1 MLYRARP
8 QVARGLIDDQRPVC
22 PPRDPPVN
30 PRATFI
36 ARLVAFSCSRAR
48 LVAAMGLGL
57 GLLALAYA
65 ISHFSINTDVDKLI
79 SKSLPFQQRQA
90 VFSRLFQPEGD
101 QIVSVIDAATPELA
115 DSAAEALTARL
126 RSRPDLFHD
135 VVQPDGGAFFDREGL
150 LYEDV
155 GAVQSNLAQLIAAQP
170 FLGPLA
176 ADPSLRGLMGGLS
189 TALQGVVS
197 GQASLS
203 QLRGPLTA
211 LGDCLGGLHRGR
223 PAYFSWRNLVSG
235 KGADRRE
242 LRHIVLASPVLNFA
256 RLEPGADGTRF
267 IRAAA
272 RALRLDPAHGVTVR
286 LTGTIPLQDEEFATL
301 AQRAALIATLALSA
315 ILVML
320 WLAVKSVRLMIS
332 IIAVTVIG
340 LVTTAACGLAI
351 FHRFNVI
358 SVAFIPL
365 FVGLGIDFG
374 IQLTVRFR
382 AEHTGGTNTRQ
393 ALIASGAGMG
403 RSLALAAVAIATG
416 FFAFAPTAYVGV
428 SQLGVIAGIGMFIAL
443 ALNLTV
449 LPAFIAMASPPP
461 RPGQPDQPFLARL
474 DGFIL
479 GHRRGVLIVAGVAA
493 AISAALLPLVQFDF
507 NPIHL
512 RSAKTESVSTLLDLM
527 RDPDQSPNTLEI
539 VAPSLAVADQIAERM
554 RRLPSVAEA
563 ITLGSFVPADQPAKL
578 SAIAD
583 AAMLL
588 DLTLD
593 PLVVSQPPSDTE
605 VVASLRQT
613 AGDLHSAASQGSSTA
628 SQALRLAGELDWLA
642 GAPPATRAA
651 AEQRLIPG
659 LTRLLSQTRLALQA
673 TPVGLASLPVEI
685 RRDWLAQDGR
695 ARVSI
700 VPSGNSNN
708 NRVLSRFIAQVTAL
722 APLATGTPVDI
733 QQSGRAVAGAFMEA
747 GVLSFLAITVLLFA
761 VLRRARDV
769 AITMAPIILTGLL
782 TMGTCV
788 IIGQPLNFA
797 NIIALP
803 LLFGIGVAFHIYF
816 VMAWRS
822 GSGHLLQSSLTR
834 AIFFSALATAT
845 GFGSLW
851 ASSHPGTASMGKL
864 LMISLIWTLVSAL
877 LFQPALMGPPNVAA
891 GPKD

>member
-1 MLYRARP
+1 MK
-8 QVARGLIDDQRPVC
+8 
-22 PPRDPPVN
+22 
-30 PRATFI
+30 PRAVFV
-36 ARLVAFSCSRAR
+36 ARLVAFSCGRAR
-48 LVAAMGLGL
+48 LVAGLGL
-57 GLLALAYA
+57 ALGILALAYA
-65 ISHFSINTDVDKLI
+65 VSNFSMNTDVDKLI

-90 VFSRLFQPEGD
+90 AFSRLFQPEGD

-115 DSAAEALTARL
+115 DTAAEALTSRL

-150 LYEDV
+150 LYESV
-155 GAVQSNLAQLIAAQP
+155 GEVQSSLAQLIAAQP
-170 FLGPLA
+170 FLGPMA
-176 ADPSLRGLMGGLS
+176 ADPSLRGLMNGLS
-189 TALQGVVS
+189 TALQGVS
-197 GQASLS
+197 TGQANLAD
-203 QLRGPLTA
+203 LRAPLTA
-211 LGDCLGGLHRGR
+211 LAHCLGGLRDGR
-223 PAYFSWRNLVSG
+223 AVYFSWRNLVSG
-235 KGADRRE
+235 KSADRRE

-272 RALRLDPAHGVTVR
+272 QALRLDPAHGVTVR

-301 AQRAALIATLALSA
+301 AQRAALIASLAISA
-315 ILVML
+315 ILIML
-320 WLAVKSVRLMIS
+320 WLAVKSVRLMAAILL
-332 IIAVTVIG
+332 VTLIG

-374 IQLTVRFR
+374 IQLTVRYR
-382 AEHTGGTNTRQ
+382 AEHTAAVDTRQ
-393 ALIASGAGMG
+393 ALVASGAGMG
-403 RSLALAAVAIATG
+403 RSLALAAVAIASG

-449 LPAFIAMASPPP
+449 LPAFIALASPAP
-461 RPGQPDQPFLARL
+461 RPSRPDNPFLTRL

-479 GHRRGVLIVAGVAA
+479 GNRRGVLIVAAVAA

-512 RSAKTESVSTLLDLM
+512 RSAKTQSVSTLLDLM
-527 RDPDQSPNTLEI
+527 RDPDQSPNTLEVI
-539 VAPSLAVADQIAERM
+539 APSLGVADQIAQRM

-563 ITLGSFVPADQPAKL
+563 ITLSSFVPADQPQKL
-578 SAIAD
+578 AAIAD
-583 AAMLL
+583 AAALL

-593 PLVVSQPPSDTE
+593 PLVVSPGPSDGE

-613 AGDLHSAASQGSSTA
+613 AADLRAAAGQGGPA
-628 SQALRLAGELDWLA
+628 AGRAIRLAGQLDWLA
-642 GAPPATRAA
+642 GAPAASRAA
-651 AEQRLIPG
+651 AQELLIPG
-659 LTRLLSQTRLALQA
+659 LTRLLSQTRTALQPSPLDLA
-673 TPVGLASLPVEI
+673 TLPVEI
-685 RRDWLAQDGR
+685 RRDWLASGGR

-700 VPSGNSNN
+700 VPGGNSND
-708 NRVLSRFIAQVTAL
+708 NRVLSRFIAAVSAQ

-733 QQSGRAVAGAFMEA
+733 QQSGRAVAGAFIEA
-747 GVLSFLAITVLLFA
+747 GALSFLAITALLFA
-761 VLRRARDV
+761 VLRRIRDV

-782 TMGTCV
+782 TMGSCV

-822 GSGHLLQSSLTR
+822 GAGHLLQSSLTR

-877 LFQPALMGPPNVAA
+877 LFQPALMGPPTVAA
-891 GPKD
+891 GPKA